1 MKSIPS
7 PTSAHQIEAAW
18 GDVFVDEWRNENAK
32 IFHQLFYFQV
42 TVQERLFGQKI

>member
-18 GDVFVDEWRNENAK
+18 GDVFVDEWRN
-32 IFHQLFYFQV
+32 
-42 TVQERLFGQKI
+42 